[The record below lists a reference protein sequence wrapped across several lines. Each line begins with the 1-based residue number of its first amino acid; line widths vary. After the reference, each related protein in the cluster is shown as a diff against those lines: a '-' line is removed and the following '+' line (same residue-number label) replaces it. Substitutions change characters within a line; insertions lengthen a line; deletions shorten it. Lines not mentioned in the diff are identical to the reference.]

1 MDLEVKIFIFEL
13 FLRLHGVY
21 ERYVKY
27 QRKAK
32 YRTVK
37 TAVSNYDY
45 TDLIM
50 DSMCWTEEN
59 QIDRR
64 ENPFHEEITWAEL
77 CGKWVN
83 FVRSLKINN
92 IKC

>member
-1 MDLEVKIFIFEL
+1 
-13 FLRLHGVY
+13 
-21 ERYVKY
+21 
-27 QRKAK
+27 
-32 YRTVK
+32 
-37 TAVSNYDY
+37 
-45 TDLIM
+45 
-50 DSMCWTEEN
+50 MCWTEEN